1 MIWHQGALGDFL
13 LALPVFQGLHR
24 LYPNAVI
31 HFCTHAGHARL
42 LATEP
47 YLGRWYSADSAA
59 LALLYDDVLWPK
71 TSLPTY
77 FHDVQGVFVF
87 GRAQSCLPADRL
99 SRLMK
104 KSVVWIQSFPDENQ
118 CLPVTDFL
126 LSQLN
131 RHGWNITYT
140 PPILKARPEESRLV
154 KEWMAAMGAAWKAK
168 PVIIHPGS
176 GGRSKIWPL
185 RKWYALLSRLRA
197 EFSHPVLTVIGP
209 ADEHLKPFAEEVQ
222 QLGVTVV
229 EEVSLE
235 RLAAFLAEAALYIGN
250 DSGVS
255 HLAAAMG
262 IPTIV
267 LFGPTRP
274 ETWAPRGVQVEIV
287 KSHWCDADNL
297 ILPSVAAIEEI
308 DLSLLALVTRVL
320 S

>member
-1 MIWHQGALGDFL
+1 
-13 LALPVFQGLHR
+13 
-24 LYPNAVI
+24 
-31 HFCTHAGHARL
+31 
-42 LATEP
+42 
-47 YLGRWYSADSAA
+47 
-59 LALLYDDVLWPK
+59 
-71 TSLPTY
+71 
-77 FHDVQGVFVF
+77 
-87 GRAQSCLPADRL
+87 
-99 SRLMK
+99 
-104 KSVVWIQSFPDENQ
+104 
-118 CLPVTDFL
+118 
-126 LSQLN
+126 
-131 RHGWNITYT
+131 
-140 PPILKARPEESRLV
+140 
-154 KEWMAAMGAAWKAK
+154 MGAAWKAK